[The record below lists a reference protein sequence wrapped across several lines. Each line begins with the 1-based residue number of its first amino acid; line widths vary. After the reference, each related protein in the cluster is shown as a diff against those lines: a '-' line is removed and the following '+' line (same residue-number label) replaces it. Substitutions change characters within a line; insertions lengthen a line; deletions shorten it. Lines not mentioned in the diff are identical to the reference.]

1 MPEIAV
7 LVKINVAP
15 SEIPN
20 LKEYRHKNMKALK
33 DTVPG
38 FQSLTV
44 WQSTVSAQEHM
55 ILIGYENEESAEVGL
70 QVSMDNGALVES
82 LKNPNNIPEVHRGRI
97 SNHSGKRIEDNPVGS
112 LASVSFRVAEPG
124 FGDSLESELQRIFEE
139 LSVIEGYRGSLTFRN
154 EGLDEE
160 VVGIVFWLT
169 TLAFEAS
176 LPDRIPYEVRLYR
189 RTA

>member
-15 SEIPN
+15 AEIPN
-20 LKEYRHKNMKALK
+20 LKEYRLKNMKALK
-33 DTVPG
+33 DAVPG

-44 WQSTVSAQEHM
+44 WQSAASPQEHM
-55 ILIGYENEESAEVGL
+55 ILIGYEDEASAELGL
-70 QVSMDNGALVES
+70 QVSMDNGTLVES
-82 LKNPNNIPEVHRGRI
+82 LKNPKNVPEVHRGRI
-97 SNHSGKRIEDNPVGS
+97 ANHLGKRIEDNPVGS
-112 LASVSFRVAEPG
+112 LASVSFRVSEPG
-124 FGDSLESELQRIFEE
+124 FGDSLESELKRIFEE
-139 LSVIEGYRGSLTFRN
+139 LSVIEGFRGSLTFRN

-169 TLAFEAS
+169 TLAFETS
-176 LPDRIPYEVRLYR
+176 LPDRIPYEVKLYR